1 MKNKVKVSLILS
13 VLAAL
18 TVTFGIGYRNVNR
31 AYAETAL
38 NSVPEGEALS
48 FNDSVTIKV
57 EDSEYMPQNWK
68 SDQINPNGQGDYR
81 VIHAHLL
88 FANMGSSEETVD
100 LSEFYMSTTG
110 YSQGVSL
117 EFLSSGDSTGTS
129 GINITIPVGGEA
141 ESDLYYVI
149 HSISFTDAQWKSIE
163 KEKFWISCSEYY
175 PERQR
180 LELYL

>member
-57 EDSEYMPQNWK
+57 EDSEYMPQN
-68 SDQINPNGQGDYR
+68 
-81 VIHAHLL
+81 
-88 FANMGSSEETVD
+88 
-100 LSEFYMSTTG
+100 
-110 YSQGVSL
+110 
-117 EFLSSGDSTGTS
+117 
-129 GINITIPVGGEA
+129 
-141 ESDLYYVI
+141 
-149 HSISFTDAQWKSIE
+149 
-163 KEKFWISCSEYY
+163 
-175 PERQR
+175 
-180 LELYL
+180 